1 LIVTSDRMVRFAET
15 ATSGRMIREV
25 LAGSKWRLLDD
36 YEGITNFK
44 NML

>member
-1 LIVTSDRMVRFAET
+1 VTSDRMVHCGEA

-25 LAGSKWRLLDD
+25 LAGSKWILLDD